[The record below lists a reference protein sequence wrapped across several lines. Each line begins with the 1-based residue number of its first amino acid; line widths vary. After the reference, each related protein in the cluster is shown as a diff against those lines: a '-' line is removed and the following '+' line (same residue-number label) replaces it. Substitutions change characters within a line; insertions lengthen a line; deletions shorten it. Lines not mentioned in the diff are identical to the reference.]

1 MCASK
6 TITKTIQVLIENE
19 QIKIPQDFSN
29 FLHEKVKK
37 NTKGGRPSFLSELA
51 KDHNITEEV
60 LNILE
65 YAWIKNRGLSWISK
79 KYNTTKDPI
88 WRLLKALEPL
98 KDQLVDY
105 LINVPRRKRWYIQE
119 LDQSDYETV
128 QQYIL
133 RARRDG
139 LKHYK
144 EYIKRAK
151 RAWRALNYKDPANW
165 TTDEVVDYLSTLK
178 DGVVSG
184 MLDAIRQVAPQ
195 VRDKQSGI
203 RVGRFRD
210 KIKRHK
216 KNLFG
221 AEIVLMRKALEIDEY
236 VLIVSDL
243 HITLGAREGATD
255 TKSGIT
261 GLSWENFHDNFKKCD
276 LYESKV
282 RGGITWRDCPVD
294 LFFKDLP
301 ERLRA
306 LWIKRGKPTT
316 AKIIPGGY
324 KELLE
329 IYKRLKIILRKA
341 YEGKIDPSLLQEFVT
356 MRPHDADKIHVNML
370 WEAGV
375 PLEIV
380 AGEYLGQGEGIGL
393 MGRGWLDLNTIKKHY
408 LSLTT
413 RSKRFQKIRNR
424 ITQYSRHFDC
434 NQKKIP
440 LIVIHS

>member
-1 MCASK
+1 MQ
-6 TITKTIQVLIENE
+6 THIEN
-19 QIKIPQDFSN
+19 QQVKIPQDFTT
-29 FLHEKVKK
+29 FLDKK
-37 NTKGGRPSFLSELA
+37 LKRNTKGRKSFISELA
-51 KDHNITEEV
+51 KTHDITEEI

-65 YAWIKNRGLSWISK
+65 LAWIKHKGLTTIAN
-79 KYNTTKDPI
+79 KYNISKDPI
-88 WRLLKALEPL
+88 WRLLKALEPF
-98 KDQLVDY
+98 KPQLVNY
-105 LINVPRRKRWYIQE
+105 LTNVPRRKRWYIRE

-139 LKHYK
+139 LKNYK
-144 EYIKRAK
+144 KIIRMAYHV
-151 RAWRALNYKDPANW
+151 WRILNYTDPANW
-165 TTDEVVDYLSTLK
+165 TSDEIADYLSNLS
-178 DGVVSG
+178 DGSASG
-184 MLDAIRQVAPQ
+184 QLDAIRQIAPQ
-195 VRDKQSGI
+195 ICDKQTGI

-221 AEIVLMRKALEIDEY
+221 AEITIMRQALKNEPYLPAIF
-236 VLIVSDL
+236 DL
-243 HITLGAREGATD
+243 HITLGAREGTKD

-261 GLSWENFHDNFKKCD
+261 GLSWDKLHDKFTRCD
-276 LYESKV
+276 LFESKV
-282 RGGITWRDCPVD
+282 RGGITWRDCPIN
-294 LFFKDLP
+294 LFFADLP
-301 ERLRA
+301 DRLRA
-306 LWIKRGKPTT
+306 LWIKAEKPTT
-316 AKIIPGGY
+316 AKIIPKGY
-324 KELLE
+324 SELRM
-329 IYKRLKIILRKA
+329 IYKQIKLILQKE

-393 MGRGWLDLNTIKKHY
+393 MGRGWLDLNTIEKHY

-413 RSKRFQKIRNR
+413 RSKRFQRIRKR

-434 NQKKIP
+434 NRKKI
-440 LIVIHS
+440 LLLVH